1 MIRHICT
8 VNLNEL
14 PMPCQ
19 QLFHSKCAKLPFTKE
34 IIKLRM
40 FFCLIVI
47 CIIVIVFVPV
57 GCSAANVFCIILIL
71 KYSESSSRYHCE
83 YIYAIIS

>member
-1 MIRHICT
+1 
-8 VNLNEL
+8 
-14 PMPCQ
+14 MPCQ

-47 CIIVIVFVPV
+47 CIIVTVFVP
-57 GCSAANVFCIILIL
+57 CRVFCSKCFFIILIL
-71 KYSESSSRYHCE
+71 KYSESSSRFHCK
-83 YIYAIIS
+83 YIYAIII